1 MSESRLSPCAAD
13 LVYDEPA
20 LGHTVHGPDAIREFV
35 TRMARA
41 YPDYSFTRMGLY
53 TEVTR
58 RAVLVAW
65 RFTGTFA
72 KTGNRVEFHGD
83 DRLELG
89 EDGLIHAYRCLYDNQ
104 FAVNGLAGRD
114 RPADGCGRVAGADVL
129 RHRPR
134 PDGVDGAGAAR
145 PAGRHGVERVDPRS
159 RRPGREFLKCRR
171 SVGHARSP

>member
-1 MSESRLSPCAAD
+1 MTTLAADEAEALSARWEKAWNGHDADAVAAMCAAG

-20 LGHTVHGPDAIREFV
+20 LGRTAHGPDAIREFV
-35 TRMARA
+35 TRMGRA

-72 KTGNRVEFHGD
+72 KTGRVVEFHGD

-89 EDGLIHAYRCLYDNQ
+89 DDGLIHAYRCLYDNQ
-104 FAVNGLAGRD
+104 F
-114 RPADGCGRVAGADVL
+114 VL
-129 RHRPR
+129 SQLGP
-134 PDGVDGAGAAR
+134 
-145 PAGRHGVERVDPRS
+145 S
-159 RRPGREFLKCRR
+159 
-171 SVGHARSP
+171 

>member
-1 MSESRLSPCAAD
+1 MTTFADDEAETLCAQWEKAWNGHDAGAVAAMCADD

-20 LGHTVHGPDAIREFV
+20 LGRTAHGPGSIHEFV
-35 TRMARA
+35 THMARA

-72 KTGNRVEFHGD
+72 KTGSRVEFHGD

-89 EDGLIHAYRCLYDNQ
+89 EDGLIHAYRCLYDNKFVLGQ
-104 FAVNGLAGRD
+104 LGGGTGD
-114 RPADGCGRVAGADVL
+114 R
-129 RHRPR
+129 
-134 PDGVDGAGAAR
+134 
-145 PAGRHGVERVDPRS
+145 
-159 RRPGREFLKCRR
+159 
-171 SVGHARSP
+171 